1 MSALRWLGA
10 ALLVLGIVAV
20 AALFGSRGSA
30 PAAAEAEPWTR
41 GQSMSQRRSYIAAAE
56 LEGQIYAAGGMVGET
71 GRRLQTFQRYD
82 PAADS
87 WTTLRPLPEPIRAAD
102 GAALGGKVYVIGG
115 DDEDGN
121 GTDVYAYD
129 SERDDWESRAPLP
142 EPRFNHSAVALE
154 NRIYVLGGFG
164 RGEEHDDVFVYDHGN
179 DSWSEAAPLP
189 RPNHAFA
196 ATVFRGEIWMIG
208 GRRGEEILREV
219 WIYDPQAD
227 RWRRGPNMPEAMELL
242 GADVAGDE
250 IHAVWEHVYQIYDA
264 ETGEWRAGPPS
275 LVTRHG
281 LNVFAVDGGLYTI
294 GGCTTALR
302 DSQVVETRR
311 IVVR

>member
-1 MSALRWLGA
+1 MTALRWLGA
-10 ALLVLGIVAV
+10 AVLVLGIVAV
-20 AALFGSRGSA
+20 AALFGSR
-30 PAAAEAEPWTR
+30 AADTAEAEAAPWKR

-82 PAADS
+82 PAEDS
-87 WTTLRPLPEPIRAAD
+87 WTTLPALPEPIRAAEA
-102 GAALGGKVYVIGG
+102 AALGGEFYVVGG
-115 DDEDGN
+115 DDTDGN
-121 GTDVYAYD
+121 GTDVYVYD
-129 SERDDWESRAPLP
+129 PERDEWDSRAPLP
-142 EPRFNHSAVALE
+142 EARFNHAAVALG

-164 RGEEHDDVFVYDHGN
+164 DGEEHDDVFVYDPET

-189 RPNHAFA
+189 RPNHAFGTA
-196 ATVFRGEIWMIG
+196 VFNGEIWMIG

-219 WIYDPQAD
+219 WIYDPRAD
-227 RWRRGPNMPEAMELL
+227 RWRRGPDMPEGMELL

-264 ETGEWRAGPPS
+264 ETGEWRSGPQS

-281 LNVFAVDGGLYTI
+281 LNVFAVDGALYTI
-294 GGCTTALR
+294 GGCTTELR
-302 DSQVVETRR
+302 DSQVVETRS
-311 IVVR
+311 IGVR